1 MIRRPPRSTLD
12 RSSAASDVYKRQ
24 ELKVVNVVNFPNPFS
39 TKTDFTYIIGSET
52 VPEKGNIKIYTISGK
67 KIKEIILNPNQ
78 LKIGFNK
85 VEWNSEDF
93 DGDKIANGV
102 YLYKLTI
109 ENVKGESFEIID
121 KLAIVK

>member
-1 MIRRPPRSTLD
+1 M
-12 RSSAASDVYKRQ
+12 KQ
-24 ELKVVNVVNFPNPFS
+24 FQK
-39 TKTDFTYIIGSET
+39 
-52 VPEKGNIKIYTISGK
+52 KGNIKIYTISGK